1 MATLPLG
8 LFLFF
13 VAFALQA
20 CGLAVGLSSGGAWLA
35 VPPVAWVGLATV
47 ALLVAFAASWL
58 YRRRWEEAAQRLAGQ
73 LQAMGEGDLKPVDH
87 GRLPPGL
94 ADVAEKLGETR
105 AGLVQWVQDAQG
117 ASGSLVRLQEDL
129 QGVSERGTRGAR
141 GLSGQSQRV
150 LEMVA
155 KQSDLIRD
163 TISSLMAF
171 EAVIQSAERHTV
183 NAEQLYRRT
192 HDTVTQAKD
201 SLDKLLDAIT
211 DLRNSVHRS
220 TDGVVELSR
229 EVLSIG
235 DIVQTV
241 HNIAKK
247 TNLLAINAGIAA
259 AQAGEKGQGFAIIA
273 DEIRSLATQTSS
285 ALASIQ
291 DILLRVQGRTKEV
304 ASAIGVGT
312 RKVSEGETAAKDAGR
327 AIAETR
333 TAMGRS
339 TDQVTEILKATA
351 QIRSASDRLVETLT
365 IVSNLSEETQK
376 GTKQMASQG
385 EDQVRALAEVS
396 GAVGALAG
404 QTRSLEKL
412 IGRFQ
417 RA

>member
-1 MATLPLG
+1 MATFSLWLVLVVVVLVLQGLG
-8 LFLFF
+8 LL
-13 VAFALQA
+13 
-20 CGLAVGLSSGGAWLA
+20 
-35 VPPVAWVGLATV
+35 VGLAGGGTLQSVPMMAWLVPPAV
-47 ALLVAFAASWL
+47 AAAAALAGTWL
-58 YRRRWEEAAQRLAGQ
+58 FRQRWERSAQRLAEQ
-73 LQAMGEGDLKPVDH
+73 LHAMAEGDLKPVDH

-94 ADVAEKLGETR
+94 SDVASQLGETR
-105 AGLVQWVQDAQG
+105 AGLVQFVHEAHG
-117 ASGSLVRLQEDL
+117 ASGTLVRLQEEL
-129 QGVSERGTRGAR
+129 HGVSERGSRGAR

-150 LEMVA
+150 LEMVV
-155 KQSDLIRD
+155 KQAELIRD
-163 TISSLMAF
+163 TIASLMAF
-171 EAVIQSAERHTV
+171 EAVIQSAERHAV

-192 HDTVTQAKD
+192 HDTVTQGKE
-201 SLDKLLDAIT
+201 SLDKLLDAIA

-365 IVSNLSEETQK
+365 IMSNLSEETQK

-385 EDQVRALAEVS
+385 DDQVRALAEVS